1 MKYLF
6 GIDETKG
13 DYIKSTSTI
22 CESPSSIVDLNILL
36 SVTRNSIY
44 YSSLSESTFSYT
56 IFTFVKLLNPYFDST
71 NGGTLL
77 TTTGSGFYELYNER
91 LSDGVSNI
99 LSKNK
104 Y

>member
-1 MKYLF
+1 MKYRF
-6 GIDETKG
+6 GIYEVNG
-13 DYIKSTSTI
+13 DHVKSAI
-22 CESPSSIVDLNILL
+22 AIYVSPPGITDLNISL

-44 YSSLSESTFSYT
+44 YSSLFESTFSYT